1 MPFPNLALDCLSLLW
16 AHPLLIPSYFTLA
29 SIVLLVLHVA
39 LSFGPLK
46 RLLER
51 VFGTVEE
58 ESPASES
65 SPSATQ
71 TSLVSAVKDHVEAS
85 GGSTIFSL
93 QVLRLVLVLALLG
106 LSIFSFVQEE
116 EQQRVVNNGLGTLG
130 KHWGEKRRPK
140 HRYGGG
146 SLSDREWLD
155 LALSLTYVRITLP
168 YCLIVF
174 TLS

>member
-1 MPFPNLALDCLSLLW
+1 LLSLLW
-16 AHPLLIPSYFTLA
+16 AHPLLIPSYLTLA

-51 VFGTVEE
+51 IFGTVEE
-58 ESPASES
+58 ESAASES

-71 TSLVSAVKDHVEAS
+71 TSLVSAVKEHVEAL
-85 GGSTIFSL
+85 GGSIIFSL
-93 QVLRLVLVLALLG
+93 QVFRLVLILALLG

-130 KHWGEKRRPK
+130 KHWGKKRRQK
-140 HRYGGG
+140 HRHGSG

-155 LALSLTYVRITLP
+155 LALSLTYVRGTWP
-168 YCLIVF
+168 YCLRL
-174 TLS
+174 T

>member
-1 MPFPNLALDCLSLLW
+1 LSSLLW

-29 SIVLLVLHVA
+29 SILLLVLHVA

-46 RLLER
+46 RLLDR
-51 VFGTVEE
+51 ISGTVEE

-71 TSLVSAVKDHVEAS
+71 TSLVSAVKEHVEAS
-85 GGSTIFSL
+85 GGSIIFSL

-116 EQQRVVNNGLGTLG
+116 EGQQRVVNDGLGTLG
-130 KHWGEKRRPK
+130 KHWGEKRRQK
-140 HRYGGG
+140 RRYGGG

-155 LALSLTYVRITLP
+155 LALSLTYVRGIL
-168 YCLIVF
+168 LFIVF
-174 TLS
+174 A